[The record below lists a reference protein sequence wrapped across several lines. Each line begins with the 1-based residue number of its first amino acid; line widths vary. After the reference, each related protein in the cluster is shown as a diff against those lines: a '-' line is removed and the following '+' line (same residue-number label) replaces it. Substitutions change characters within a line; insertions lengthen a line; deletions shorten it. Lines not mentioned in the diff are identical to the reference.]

1 MLDFVSLTASGGLN
15 PRHFSLN
22 EDGSKIAVANQESRT
37 VVVWS
42 RDCESGAI
50 EKQIGMVSDL
60 GPGGL
65 T

>member
-1 MLDFVSLTASGGLN
+1 MLDFVSLTASGGMN

-22 EDGSKIAVANQESRT
+22 EDGSKIAVAHQESKT
-37 VVVWS
+37 VVIWS

-50 EKQIGMVSDL
+50 EKQIAVASNL